1 VSIKDFLVGRASLVA
16 ALCIGMVAGGVA
28 AKDLVVAQ
36 VAPFGGNLAV
46 AGRDFNLGA
55 MIAFDEVNVAGGV
68 SGQQVRLVSRDDG
81 YRPAETVRHLTA
93 LVENEAP
100 VALIGLWGADS
111 VRALLADKTIERA
124 GLAVVGVRSGDTLL
138 RGEKILFH
146 LRASYRDEVT
156 RMVDQIATMSV
167 KRVAVVHEDEPF
179 AREALGIAR
188 EGLKARS
195 IELVSVATLKRDSL
209 EVSAA
214 VDTLAKLEP
223 QAVFVFA
230 STNAAAAFI
239 KPFRQRKASAFVLTT
254 SSVEAENLVNQITP
268 EFARGVS
275 VAQSVPNPYKATA
288 PIARSMRSRMKSLGI
303 AEDRANFASLEGYIS
318 ARIVIEALRRAGRD
332 PKPAQVATALESM
345 RRFDLGGFVIDFGP
359 GQHEG
364 SQFVDLSVISADGK
378 VRQ

>member
-1 VSIKDFLVGRASLVA
+1 MSAGA
-16 ALCIGMVAGGVA
+16 ATT
-28 AKDLVVAQ
+28 KDLVVAQ
-36 VAPFGGNLAV
+36 IAPFGGNLAV

-68 SGQQVRLVSRDDG
+68 NGQQVRLVSRDDG
-81 YRPAETVRHLTA
+81 YRPAETVRHLKA
-93 LVENEAP
+93 LVDTEAP

-111 VRALLADKTIERA
+111 VRALLADKTLERS
-124 GLAVVGVRSGDTLL
+124 GLAVVGVRAGDTLL

-156 RMVDQIATMSV
+156 RMVAQIATMSI

-179 AREALGIAR
+179 GREALAVGR
-188 EGLKARS
+188 EALRAQD
-195 IELVSVATLKRDSL
+195 IELASVVALKRDSL
-209 EVSAA
+209 EVGAA
-214 VDTLAKLEP
+214 VDALVAAQP

-230 STNAAAAFI
+230 NTNAAAAFI
-239 KPFRQRKASAFVLTT
+239 KPFRQRKATAFILTT
-254 SSVEAENLVNQITP
+254 SSVEADNLVNQITP
-268 EFARGVS
+268 EFARGIS

-288 PIARSMRSRMKSLGI
+288 PVAMAMRNRMRSLGI
-303 AEDRANFASLEGYIS
+303 ADERASFASLEGYIS

-332 PKPAQVATALESM
+332 PRPTQVASALESM
-345 RRFDLGGFVIDFGP
+345 RRFDLGGFTVDFGP

-364 SQFVDLSVISADGK
+364 SHFVDLSVISSDGK